1 VTTNI
6 SLAASSKIDQ
16 GSMQRTE
23 PVIEAGPS
31 IEINNL
37 GIKLGNVTLLT
48 AVSASMS
55 AGLWH
60 GIVGPNGGG
69 KSTLL
74 KSIAG
79 LMPHSGTIDMTWS
92 KEKAPPIGYM
102 PQLAPFEQ
110 SLPISVLDY
119 LRLNSQNRP
128 VWLSFK
134 KRDDINQVVELLA
147 IGALLKNRLGT
158 LSMGERQ
165 RVLLATALLQKP
177 SLLLLDEPLAGIDK
191 SGQEKILDV
200 LIHFKAQGGTIVMVE
215 HNWQVLQQYCDQAY
229 FIDGGLNK
237 SGKPSDVLRQQ
248 LSQQAAELPIIQHGS
263 APNIKNDIESDT
275 DEVRL
280 A

>member
-1 VTTNI
+1 MKAN
-6 SLAASSKIDQ
+6 LAAVGI
-16 GSMQRTE
+16 T
-23 PVIEAGPS
+23 GPA

-37 GIKLGNVTLLT
+37 GIQLGKITLLS
-48 AVSASMS
+48 AVSTTMS

-79 LMPHSGTIDMTWS
+79 LMPHSGSIAMLWS
-92 KEKAPPIGYM
+92 NTKAPIIGYM

-134 KRDDINQVVELLA
+134 KRSEINDVVELLA
-147 IGALLKNRLGT
+147 IKTLLNNRVGT

-165 RVLLATALLQKP
+165 RVLLACALLQKP

-191 SGQEKILDV
+191 AGQEKILAV
-200 LIHFKAQGGTIVMVE
+200 LTDFKKQGGTIVMVE

-229 FIDGGLNK
+229 FIDGGLKK
-237 SGKPSDVLRQQ
+237 SGNPTEVLQQQ
-248 LSQQAAELPIIQHGS
+248 LTEQSLEQAQQRSLLLANNQ
-263 APNIKNDIESDT
+263 T
-275 DEVRL
+275 DEART

>member
-1 VTTNI
+1 MKANLSSTALSPSTT
-6 SLAASSKIDQ
+6 LAPFI
-16 GSMQRTE
+16 
-23 PVIEAGPS
+23 GPT
-31 IEINNL
+31 IEIANL
-37 GIKLGNVTLLT
+37 GIQLGKITLLESLST
-48 AVSASMS
+48 TMES
-55 AGLWH
+55 GLWH
-60 GIVGPNGGG
+60 GILGPNGGG

-74 KSIAG
+74 KSITG
-79 LMPHSGTIDMTWS
+79 LMPHTGTIDMLWPN
-92 KEKAPPIGYM
+92 EQAPTIGYM

-134 KRDDINQVVELLA
+134 NRKDINEVVELLG
-147 IGALLKNRLGT
+147 IESLLKNRLGT

-191 SGQEKILDV
+191 AGQEKILDV
-200 LIHFKAQGGTIVMVE
+200 LSEFKKQGGTIVMVE

-229 FIDGGLNK
+229 FIDGGLK
-237 SGKPSDVLRQQ
+237 ISGTPKDVLREHSEEQ
-248 LSQQAAELPIIQHGS
+248 SRELAKHIQVNS
-263 APNIKNDIESDT
+263 IQ
-275 DEVRL
+275 DEVRF

>member
-1 VTTNI
+1 MKGNLSPT
-6 SLAASSKIDQ
+6 AA
-16 GSMQRTE
+16 T
-23 PVIEAGPS
+23 GPA
-31 IEINNL
+31 IEIKNL
-37 GIKLGNVTLLT
+37 VIKLAKVTLLK
-48 AVSASMS
+48 SMTTTME

-79 LMPHSGTIDMTWS
+79 LMPHHGTIEMAWHNNL
-92 KEKAPPIGYM
+92 APTIGYM
-102 PQLAPFEQ
+102 PQLAPFEP

-134 KRDDINQVVELLA
+134 HRNDIRQIVELLH
-147 IGALLKNRLGT
+147 IEALLNSRLGT
-158 LSMGERQ
+158 LSMAERQ

-191 SGQEKILDV
+191 AGQRKILDV
-200 LIHFKAQGGTIVMVE
+200 LSDFKNQGGTIVMVE

-229 FIDGGLNK
+229 LINGGLTNSGLPNEIIK
-237 SGKPSDVLRQQ
+237 SAQNEERM
-248 LSQQAAELPIIQHGS
+248 I
-263 APNIKNDIESDT
+263 
-275 DEVRL
+275 
-280 A
+280 

>member
-1 VTTNI
+1 MTI
-6 SLAASSKIDQ
+6 SKVEAPLQ
-16 GSMQRTE
+16 G
-23 PVIEAGPS
+23 PA

-37 GIKLGNVTLLT
+37 GIQLGQVTLLDS
-48 AVSASMS
+48 VSMTMS

-60 GIVGPNGGG
+60 GILGPNGGG

-79 LMPHSGTIDMTWS
+79 LMPHSGTINMAW
-92 KEKAPPIGYM
+92 EHEQAPQIGYM

-128 VWLSFK
+128 VWLTFK
-134 KRDDINQVVELLA
+134 KTKAINHIVELLG
-147 IGALLKNRLGT
+147 IENLLKNRLGT

-165 RVLLATALLQKP
+165 RVLLGCALLQEPK
-177 SLLLLDEPLAGIDK
+177 LLLLDEPLAGIDK
-191 SGQEKILDV
+191 AGQETILDV
-200 LIHFKAQGGTIVMVE
+200 LSAFKNQGGTIVMVE

-229 FIDGGLNK
+229 FIDGGLK
-237 SGKPSDVLRQQ
+237 RSGKPHIVLREHSLEQ
-248 LSQQAAELPIIQHGS
+248 SQEMTRLMNEQ
-263 APNIKNDIESDT
+263 N
-275 DEVRL
+275 EVRF

>member
-1 VTTNI
+1 MTTN
-6 SLAASSKIDQ
+6 SSI
-16 GSMQRTE
+16 MNIT
-23 PVIEAGPS
+23 GPT
-31 IEINNL
+31 IEIKNL
-37 GIKLGNVTLLT
+37 GIKLGKVTLVT
-48 AVSASMS
+48 SVSATMS
-55 AGLWH
+55 GGLWH

-79 LMPHSGTIDMTWS
+79 LMPHSGSIAMLS
-92 KEKAPPIGYM
+92 SEKKAPNIGYM

-119 LRLNSQNRP
+119 LRLNCQNHP
-128 VWLSFK
+128 VWLRFK
-134 KRDDINQVVELLA
+134 DRIEINQIVELLG
-147 IGALLKNRLGT
+147 IKVLLKNRVGT

-191 SGQEKILDV
+191 AGQEKILDV
-200 LIHFKAQGGTIVMVE
+200 LIHFKEQGGTIIMVE

-229 FIDGGLNK
+229 FIDGGLK
-237 SGKPSDVLRQQ
+237 KHGKPNDVLQQQ
-248 LSQQAAELPIIQHGS
+248 LTQQSIEQAQQQALIT
-263 APNIKNDIESDT
+263 PNNDNA
-275 DEVRL
+275 DEVRT

>member
-1 VTTNI
+1 MTTKLSTTNI
-6 SLAASSKIDQ
+6 TGPTIKI
-16 GSMQRTE
+16 E
-23 PVIEAGPS
+23 
-31 IEINNL
+31 NL
-37 GIKLGNVTLLT
+37 GIKLGKVTLLT
-48 AVSASMS
+48 SVSATMS

-79 LMPHSGTIDMTWS
+79 LMPHTGSIAILS
-92 KEKAPPIGYM
+92 PEKKVPNIGYM

-119 LRLNSQNRP
+119 LRLNSQNHP
-128 VWLSFK
+128 VWLNFK
-134 KRDDINQVVELLA
+134 YRIEINKTIELLG
-147 IGALLKNRLGT
+147 IKKLLKNRVGT

-191 SGQEKILDV
+191 AGQEKILDV
-200 LIHFKAQGGTIVMVE
+200 LIQFKVQGGTIVMVE
-215 HNWQVLQQYCDQAY
+215 HNWQVLQEYCDQAY
-229 FIDGGLNK
+229 FIDGGLK
-237 SGKPSDVLRQQ
+237 KHGKPNDVLQQQ
-248 LSQQAAELPIIQHGS
+248 LTQQSIEQAQQQALIT
-263 APNIKNDIESDT
+263 PNNDNA
-275 DEVRL
+275 DEVRI

>member
-1 VTTNI
+1 MTVNL
-6 SLAASSKIDQ
+6 S
-16 GSMQRTE
+16 
-23 PVIEAGPS
+23 PVPCAGPN
-31 IEINNL
+31 IEIANL
-37 GIKLGNVTLLT
+37 GIQLGKVTLLEPLSIT
-48 AVSASMS
+48 LKS
-55 AGLWH
+55 GLWH
-60 GIVGPNGGG
+60 GILGPNGGG

-79 LMPHSGTIDMTWS
+79 LMPHTGTIAMTWG
-92 KEKAPPIGYM
+92 ETQAPAIGYM

-134 KRDDINQVVELLA
+134 NTKDINQMVELLG
-147 IGALLKNRLGT
+147 IQGLLKSRLGT

-191 SGQEKILDV
+191 AGQEKILDV
-200 LIHFKAQGGTIVMVE
+200 LSAFKNLGGTIVMVE

-229 FIDGGLNK
+229 FIDGGLK
-237 SGKPSDVLRQQ
+237 ISGTPKDVLRKH
-248 LSQQAAELPIIQHGS
+248 SAEQSLELAKHIQVNS
-263 APNIKNDIESDT
+263 EPDQ
-275 DEVRL
+275 VRL
-280 A
+280 T

>member
-1 VTTNI
+1 MNTNLSPVAAALPTTLPTT
-6 SLAASSKIDQ
+6 LAKI
-16 GSMQRTE
+16 
-23 PVIEAGPS
+23 GPA
-31 IEINNL
+31 IEINDL
-37 GIKLGNVTLLT
+37 AIKLGKVTLLT
-48 AVSASMS
+48 SVSATMS

-79 LMPHSGTIDMTWS
+79 LMPHSGTIDMVCS
-92 KEKAPPIGYM
+92 SNQAPTIGYM

-128 VWLSFK
+128 VWLGFK
-134 KRDDINQVVELLA
+134 NQDDIKQVVELLG
-147 IGALLKNRLGT
+147 IGQLLNNRLGT

-191 SGQEKILDV
+191 SGQAKILEV
-200 LIHFKAQGGTIVMVE
+200 LADFKSKGGTIVMVE

-229 FIDGGLNK
+229 FIDGGLDK
-237 SGKPSDVLRQQ
+237 SGKPSDVLQQQ
-248 LSQQAAELPIIQHGS
+248 LTQQAAELPIVH
-263 APNIKNDIESDT
+263 NDANTDINTDI

>member
-1 VTTNI
+1 MLANLSPVPFTGPNI
-6 SLAASSKIDQ
+6 DI
-16 GSMQRTE
+16 T
-23 PVIEAGPS
+23 
-31 IEINNL
+31 NL
-37 GIKLGNVTLLT
+37 GIKLGKVTLLESLST
-48 AVSASMS
+48 TMKS
-55 AGLWH
+55 GLWH
-60 GIVGPNGGG
+60 GILGPNGGG

-79 LMPHSGTIDMTWS
+79 LMPHTGSIAMTW
-92 KEKAPPIGYM
+92 EKAKAPAIGYM

-134 KRDDINQVVELLA
+134 NTKAINQMVELLG
-147 IGALLKNRLGT
+147 IQGLLKNRLGT

-165 RVLLATALLQKP
+165 RVLLATALLQEP

-191 SGQEKILDV
+191 AGQEKILDV
-200 LIHFKAQGGTIVMVE
+200 LSAFKKHGGTIVMVE

-229 FIDGGLNK
+229 FIDGGLKK
-237 SGKPSDVLRQQ
+237 SGLPKDVLREHSIEQ
-248 LSQQAAELPIIQHGS
+248 SQELARMINEQ
-263 APNIKNDIESDT
+263 
-275 DEVRL
+275 DEVRF